1 MCLLTEY
8 KYKMSRGY
16 SARETKQG
24 AGLSGYTQ
32 NDKPVFAYKDDKSS
46 VLLQKSSEEAFKAL
60 PDFLKSEVALASKG
74 SKYFDGTKNL
84 PGGTK
89 ANPLSAA
96 YIVAQEARGPAAVN
110 KAIDA
115 IVSAHP
121 DLDKDQFKDFLTK
134 GDDFIKKYG
143 DGVGKVF
150 ADAVNQAIE
159 RAKTYYPNADMGY
172 SQVAVGGTRKS
183 KYDEDSASLLSV
195 RATNIGNDQYSI
207 KATVKSFEMHNPDR
221 WYLD

>member
-1 MCLLTEY
+1 
-8 KYKMSRGY
+8 MSRGY

-24 AGLSGYTQ
+24 AALSGYTK
-32 NDKPVFAYKDDKSS
+32 NDKPIFAYKDDKSS
-46 VLLQKSSEEAFKAL
+46 VLLKKSSEKAFKAL
-60 PDFLKSEVALASKG
+60 PDFLKSEVALASRG
-74 SKYFDGTKNL
+74 SKYFDGTKDL
-84 PGGTK
+84 PGGIK

-96 YIVAQEARGPAAVN
+96 YIAAKQVGGPASVN

-115 IVSAHP
+115 MVSAHP
-121 DLDKDQFKDFLTK
+121 DLDKDQFKDFLTN

-159 RAKTYYPNADMGY
+159 RAKTYDAADMGY
-172 SQVAVGGTRKS
+172 SQVAVGGTRSS

-195 RATNIGNDQYSI
+195 RATNLGNDQFSI